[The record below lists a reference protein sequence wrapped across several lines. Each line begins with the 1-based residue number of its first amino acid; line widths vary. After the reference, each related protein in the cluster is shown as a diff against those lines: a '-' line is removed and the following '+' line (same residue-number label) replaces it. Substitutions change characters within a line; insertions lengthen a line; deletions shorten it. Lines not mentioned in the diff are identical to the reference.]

1 MSELSE
7 ERWMAWLDGELD
19 EAAAA
24 DVARVVAADP
34 ALAERARRERAMR
47 ARLRAAF
54 ASIEEEAPPS
64 RLLDTLGM
72 GADAAAHAPVADNV
86 VAVRP
91 RPAAERIRHY
101 RWPEWTA
108 LAASVVLGVLFGAYF
123 LGGSSQ
129 APVRMQGG
137 VLMAGTELA
146 RALDRELAA
155 DARPGAEVVIGLSF
169 RDGEGRYCRTFTAN
183 GAQPMGG
190 LACRDHDQWRVV
202 ALGQAERQQGEFRQA
217 ASALPPSVLAE
228 VDARQQEVLD
238 AAGERAARDA
248 GWR

>member
-34 ALAERARRERAMR
+34 VLAERTRRARALR
-47 ARLRAAF
+47 ARLQATF
-54 ASIEEEAPPS
+54 APIEEEAPPS
-64 RLLDTLGM
+64 RLLETLGM
-72 GADAAAHAPVADNV
+72 TNDATPHVPAAGNV
-86 VAVRP
+86 VALRPPSLADRVRQ
-91 RPAAERIRHY
+91 Y

-137 VLMAGTELA
+137 ELMAGTELA
-146 RALDRELAA
+146 RALDRQLAA
-155 DARPGAEVVIGLSF
+155 DAQPDAALAIGLSF
-169 RDGEGRYCRTFTAN
+169 RDGEGRYCRTFTAD
-183 GAQPMGG
+183 GAQPLGG
-190 LACRDHDQWRVV
+190 LACRDADQWRVV
-202 ALGQAERQQGEFRQA
+202 ALGQAERQHGEYRQA

-228 VDARQQEVLD
+228 VEARQREMLD
-238 AAGERAARDA
+238 ATGERAARDA

>member
-7 ERWMAWLDGELD
+7 ERFMAWLDGELD

-24 DVARVVAADP
+24 DVARVVAANP
-34 ALAERARRERAMR
+34 ALAERARRERALR
-47 ARLRAAF
+47 ARLQATYAP
-54 ASIEEEAPPS
+54 IEDEAPPS
-64 RLLDTLGM
+64 RLLETLGM
-72 GADAAAHAPVADNV
+72 RAEAMPHAPAADNL
-86 VAVRP
+86 VALRP
-91 RPAAERIRHY
+91 SSLGGRVRHY

-123 LGGSSQ
+123 FGGSSQ

-137 VLMAGTELA
+137 ALMAGTELA
-146 RALDRELAA
+146 RALDRQLAA
-155 DARPGAEVVIGLSF
+155 DARPDAALAIGLSF
-169 RDGEGRYCRTFTAN
+169 RDDKGRYCRTFTAD
-183 GAQPMGG
+183 GAQPLGG

-202 ALGQAERQQGEFRQA
+202 ALGQAERKEGEFRQA

-228 VDARQQEVLD
+228 VEARQQEMLD